1 MIAWTVY
8 LRGKEI
14 DTVWF
19 TPDFDEEYVLS
30 TLINYDGYD
39 PEISVCRESE

>member
-1 MIAWTVY
+1 MTAWTVY

-19 TPDFDEEYVLS
+19 TDDCDDEYVRTS
-30 TLINYDGYD
+30 LINHDGYD
-39 PEISVCRESE
+39 PDISVCREA